1 MTASRHRTLDF
12 LKTSEQ
18 YRFMAKSKDIHDPD
32 SVSALIQKLPP
43 DFARLVEAIRQ
54 TILSVDAE
62 IAEQIK
68 WNSPSFFYRGQMKP
82 FDPKTYKRDIVVL
95 NLHKGAALLVFPTGE
110 TVGDVSDILEGNY
123 TDGRRLV
130 TIRDMTDFE
139 RKKQDLKKVIAAW
152 LSRVE
157 K

>member
-1 MTASRHRTLDF
+1 MALSR
-12 LKTSEQ
+12 
-18 YRFMAKSKDIHDPD
+18 DIHDPD

-43 DFARLVEAIRQ
+43 GFASLIEAIRQ
-54 TILSVDAE
+54 AILSVDPE
-62 IAEQIK
+62 VGERIK

-95 NLHKGAALLVFPTGE
+95 NLHKGSALLVFPTGE

-130 TIRDMTDFE
+130 KIEDMADFE

-152 LSRVE
+152 LSSVE